1 MSFVMNKPSG
11 EFFASLGQYVYLYMT
26 PDGEKQYVGKGNG
39 DRCWSH
45 VDTKGFNPEHCFI
58 VARNLEA
65 FEDKQDWQSFL
76 LESYLIQKYQPS
88 HNSVAGHYKENFE
101 MASLSSMFQEFTA
114 NQHDNFEC
122 LPEWYVENYD
132 VFRGRLR
139 ELKITSGNT
148 FVLSNA
154 RAATYMMF
162 YVDPTAQD
170 DTIKVTFEVNQN
182 DDKLEHTKAQLA
194 EWLESEGYTEVLP
207 DGKKQKFA
215 VMADGVEAVIKLF
228 DAFMS

>member
-1 MSFVMNKPSG
+1 MGFVMNKPSG
-11 EFFASLGQYVYLYMT
+11 EFFATLGQYVYLYMT

-45 VDTKGFNPEHCFI
+45 VETKGFNPEHCFI

-194 EWLESEGYTEVLP
+194 EWLESEGYTEVFP

>member
-1 MSFVMNKPSG
+1 VDKPSG
-11 EFFASLGQYVYLYMT
+11 EFFITLGQYVYAYMT
-26 PDGEKQYVGKGNG
+26 PDGTYQYIGKGNG

-45 VDTKGFNPEHCFI
+45 TVDKGLDPENCFI
-58 VARNLEA
+58 IARNLNDFDEG
-65 FEDKQDWQSFL
+65 KQDWQSFL
-76 LESYLIQKYQPS
+76 LESYLIQKHQPT

-122 LPEWYVENYD
+122 LPEWYVENYE
-132 VFRGRLR
+132 VFRGKLR
-139 ELKITSGNT
+139 EIKITAGNT
-148 FVLSNA
+148 FLLSNA

-162 YVDPTAQD
+162 YVDPTSQD
-170 DTIKVTFEVNQN
+170 DIKVTFEVNQSG
-182 DDKLEHTKAQLA
+182 DKLEHTKAQLA
-194 EWLESEGYTEVLP
+194 EWLESEGYNEVLP

-215 VMADGVEAVIKLF
+215 VMADGVDSVIKLF

>member
-1 MSFVMNKPSG
+1 MDKPSG
-11 EFFASLGQYVYLYMT
+11 EFFTTLGQYVYAYMT
-26 PDGEKQYVGKGNG
+26 PDGTYQYIGKGNG

-45 VDTKGFNPEHCFI
+45 TVDKGLDPENCFI
-58 VARNLEA
+58 IARNLNDFDEG
-65 FEDKQDWQSFL
+65 KQDWQSFL
-76 LESYLIQKYQPS
+76 LESYLIQKHQPT

-122 LPEWYVENYD
+122 LPEWYVENYE
-132 VFRGRLR
+132 VFRGKLR
-139 ELKITSGNT
+139 EMKITSGNT
-148 FVLSNA
+148 FLLSNA

-162 YVDPTAQD
+162 YVDPTSQD
-170 DTIKVTFEVNQN
+170 EIKVTFEVNQSG
-182 DDKLEHTKAQLA
+182 DKLEHTKSQLT
-194 EWLESEGYTEVLP
+194 EWLESEGYNDILP

-215 VMADGVEAVIKLF
+215 VMSDGVDSVIKLF

>member
-1 MSFVMNKPSG
+1 MDKPSG
-11 EFFASLGQYVYLYMT
+11 EFFTTLGQYVYAYMT
-26 PDGEKQYVGKGNG
+26 PDGTYQYIGKGNG

-45 VDTKGFNPEHCFI
+45 TIDKGLDPENCFI
-58 VARNLEA
+58 VARNLDDFDEG
-65 FEDKQDWQSFL
+65 KQDWQSFL
-76 LESYLIQKYQPS
+76 LESYLIQKHQPT

-122 LPEWYVENYD
+122 LPEWYVENYE
-132 VFRGRLR
+132 VFRGKLR
-139 ELKITSGNT
+139 EMKITSGNT
-148 FVLSNA
+148 FLLSNA

-162 YVDPTAQD
+162 YIDPTSQD
-170 DTIKVTFEVNQN
+170 SIKVTFEVNQSG
-182 DDKLEHTKAQLA
+182 DKLEHTKSQLT
-194 EWLESEGYTEVLP
+194 EWLDSEGYNEVLP

-215 VMADGVEAVIKLF
+215 VMVDGVDAVIKLF

>member
-1 MSFVMNKPSG
+1 MDKPSG
-11 EFFASLGQYVYLYMT
+11 EFFATLGQYVYAYIT
-26 PDGEKQYVGKGNG
+26 PDGTYQYIGKGNY

-45 VDTKGFNPEHCFI
+45 TIDKGLDPENCFI
-58 VARNLEA
+58 VARNLNDFDEG
-65 FEDKQDWQSFL
+65 KQDWQSFL
-76 LESYLIQKYQPS
+76 LESYLIQKHQPT

-114 NQHDNFEC
+114 NQHDNFES
-122 LPEWYVENYD
+122 LPDWYVENYD
-132 VFRGRLR
+132 VFRGRIR
-139 ELKITSGNT
+139 ELKITSSNT
-148 FVLSNA
+148 FLISSA

-162 YVDPTAQD
+162 YADPNSTD
-170 DTIKVTFEVNQN
+170 PIKVTFEVNQT

-194 EWLESEGYTEVLP
+194 EWLESEGYTEVMP

-215 VMADGVEAVIKLF
+215 VMADDIDAVIKLF

>member
-11 EFFASLGQYVYLYMT
+11 EVFASLGQYVYLYMT